1 MVTPIQQPIFLR
13 FLLPRSAQCCR
24 HPSSIP
30 LRIPRRLFSQG
41 SPLLTA
47 KKPNKPIVN
56 KSSSHTSNISPPKA
70 VSKILTKSTTPTQSI
85 PSITTPYRSYAAQLA
100 SKPSPTLLYESPTP
114 LVHTTVCYLFGG
126 FCIAYGAW
134 NIYAQVLYPLHGL
147 GPFGTSLWAAIGV
160 AMGFFGIWSIS
171 GVSSFSSRRVPLLF
185 PTFHSMDFYT
195 PLPFS

>member
-1 MVTPIQQPIFLR
+1 MVPLIQQPIFLR

-24 HPSSIP
+24 RPSSIP
-30 LRIPRRLFSQG
+30 LRLPRRLFSQG
-41 SPLLTA
+41 SPFMTA

-56 KSSSHTSNISPPKA
+56 KSSIHASNTFPPKA
-70 VSKILTKSTTPTQSI
+70 ASKVLTKSTTHTTPPI
-85 PSITTPYRSYAAQLA
+85 PSVTTPYRSYAAQLA

-147 GPFGTSLWAAIGV
+147 GPFGTSLWAAISV

-171 GVSSFSSRRVPLLF
+171 GVSSHSSG
-185 PTFHSMDFYT
+185 
-195 PLPFS
+195 